1 MLKPSLLGRRATP
14 PIAIAAALAQVFGED
29 VSKVRVIEYSR
40 YAALHPNTRATTRRH
55 RILLSGSASDFWR
68 DHELVLHEYFHVL
81 RQWQPRRLTILR
93 YVLEWLRHGYWNSCY
108 EREARDFAARER
120 AAYVRYLRHG
130 VESVQRGP

>member
-1 MLKPSLLGRRATP
+1 MKPPLLGRAASP
-14 PIAIAAALAQVFGED
+14 PAAIAAALERVFGED
-29 VSKVRVIEYSR
+29 VSGVRVIEHSR
-40 YAALHPNTRATTRRH
+40 YAKLHPNTRATTRRH

-93 YVLEWLRHGYWNSCY
+93 YVLEWLRHGYWDSCY

-120 AAYVRYLRHG
+120 AAYVSYLRQ
-130 VESVQRGP
+130 SPPSLQRGP